1 MTDNGQKD
9 PRQRL
14 AEDPHRPLYHFQ
26 PASNWMN
33 DPNGLIQWN
42 GTYHL
47 FYQTN
52 PNGTSH
58 GTIHWG
64 HAASDDLVHWTDLPL
79 ALSPTPGGPDQG
91 GCYSGCA
98 VDHDG
103 VPTLVYTGVC
113 GEDQRPCVA
122 TSSDGLIS
130 WIKHPRNPVIP
141 APPEDLDLVGFRDHA
156 VWKEGGVWRQLIGS
170 GIRGVGGAVLLYRS
184 KDLLSW
190 EYEKPLLV
198 GDKDETEPFWT
209 GSMWECPDF
218 LALGDK
224 HVLILSAFHE
234 GDTFHTF
241 YLVGTYE
248 NGRFEPEG
256 GAIVDLGGHFYAPQT
271 MVDEQDRRIMW
282 GWLREGRPEREQLEA
297 GWSGV
302 MSLPR
307 MLTMTDD
314 SSLGIEPVPELKALR
329 GEYRH
334 SGGLRLTPESSGLLE
349 NVRGD
354 CLELVAEFEPTDAG
368 EFGLKVR
375 CSPDGEEQTLIVY
388 DAKNGRLAVDPSRSS
403 TNPNVHKDVRWA
415 EIGLPEGEGL
425 RLQIFLDRSV
435 IEVFANG
442 RACVTD
448 RIYPARKDSLGL
460 DLFSR
465 DGTVGLS
472 SLHIWEMHG
481 IWK

>member
-1 MTDNGQKD
+1 M
-9 PRQRL
+9 
-14 AEDPHRPLYHFQ
+14 EDPHRPLYHFQ

-33 DPNGLIQWN
+33 DPNGLIQWD

-52 PNGTSH
+52 PNGPSH

-64 HAASDDLVHWTDLPL
+64 HAASDDLVYWTDLPL
-79 ALSPTPGGPDQG
+79 ALSPTPGGPDQA

-98 VDHDG
+98 VDDDG
-103 VPTLVYTGVC
+103 VPTLVYTGVS

-122 TSSDGLIS
+122 TSADGLIS
-130 WIKHPRNPVIP
+130 WRKYPRNPVIP

-156 VWKEGGVWRQLIGS
+156 VWKEDGVWRKLIGS

-218 LALGDK
+218 LALGGK
-224 HVLILSAFHE
+224 HVLILSAFHQ

-248 NGRFEPEG
+248 NSEFEPEG
-256 GAIVDLGGHFYAPQT
+256 GAIVDPGGHFYALQT
-271 MVDEQDRRIMW
+271 MVDEQNRRIMW
-282 GWLREGRPEREQLEA
+282 GWLREGRPEREQQEA

-307 MLTMTDD
+307 LLSMRVDA
-314 SSLGIEPVPELKALR
+314 SLGVEPVPELKALR
-329 GEYRH
+329 GEHHR
-334 SGGLRLTPESSGLLE
+334 SGGLRLTPGSSGLLE

-354 CLELVAEFEPTDAG
+354 CLELVAVFEPTEAG

-403 TNPNVHKDVRWA
+403 TNPSVHKDVRWA
-415 EIGLPEGEGL
+415 EVGLREGEGL

-435 IEVFANG
+435 VEVFANG

-448 RIYPARKDSLGL
+448 RIYPARRDSLGL

-465 DGTVGLS
+465 GGPVGLN

-481 IWK
+481 IWE